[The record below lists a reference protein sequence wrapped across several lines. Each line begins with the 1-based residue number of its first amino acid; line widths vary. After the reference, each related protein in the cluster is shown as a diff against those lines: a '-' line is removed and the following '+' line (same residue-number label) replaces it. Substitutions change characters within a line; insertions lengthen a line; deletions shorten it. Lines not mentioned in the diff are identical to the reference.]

1 MTIVWRDKLLAF
13 SIHFIATAL
22 LAACAAALIFL
33 VWYPDP
39 FQAMVRG
46 TELFMLVV
54 GCDLAL
60 GPLLSFVVFNRS
72 KTRRALVIDYSF
84 IAIAQIA
91 GLVYGVYTVAES
103 RPVYVAFSTDRLE
116 VVAARD
122 LLPAELAAAREP
134 QYRKIPLTGPR
145 FVAVKVPEAD
155 RQQSLFDE
163 LDGKPAF
170 VRPRWYHEY
179 ASALPEIRKRLRTL
193 PELEKRHP
201 DAKALIAA
209 AVADAQVPAARLGW
223 MPVSTRRG
231 FWTALVDNA
240 TGMPAAYLKY
250 DPY

>member
-33 VWYPDP
+33 IWYPDP

-60 GPLLSFVVFNRS
+60 GPLLSFVVFNRK
-72 KTRRALVIDYSF
+72 KTRRALVVDYTF
-84 IAIAQIA
+84 IAIVQIA
-91 GLVYGVYTVAES
+91 GIIYGVYTVAEL
-103 RPVYVAFSTDRLE
+103 RPVYVAFATDRLE

-122 LLPAELAAAREP
+122 LLPAELAAANEP

-145 FVAVKVPEAD
+145 FVAVQVPEKD

-163 LDGKPAF
+163 LDGKPAYL
-170 VRPRWYHEY
+170 RPRWYHEY
-179 ASALPEIRKRLRTL
+179 ASALPEIRKHTAPLA
-193 PELEKRHP
+193 ELEKRHP
-201 DAKALIAA
+201 DTKPLIAA
-209 AVADAQVPAARLGW
+209 AVADAHIPAARLGW

-231 FWTALVDNA
+231 FWTALIDNE
-240 TGMPAAYLKY
+240 TGMPAAYLDY